1 MTPASGGGGA
11 IVRDAID
18 GDLEAIRAIYAHY
31 VLRELSSFEEVAP
44 DTAEMGR
51 RRAEIVRRR
60 LPYIVAEMDGAARGF
75 AYAAPYRTRS
85 AYRYMI
91 EDSIYVDP
99 DALGH
104 GLGRLLL
111 HELIERCTA
120 LGYRQMVAVIGDS
133 ANTASINLHRKFG
146 FRPVGV
152 LTSAGFKLGRWT
164 DSVIMQRPLG
174 DADTSLPPA

>member
-1 MTPASGGGGA
+1 MTSAPGGGGA
-11 IVRDAID
+11 IVRDATD
-18 GDLEAIRAIYAHY
+18 NDLEAMQAIYAHY

-51 RRAEIVRRR
+51 RRAEVLKRR
-60 LPYIVAEMDGAARGF
+60 LPYIVAEIDGAVRGF

-85 AYRYMI
+85 AYRYTI
-91 EDSIYVDP
+91 EDSIYVAP

-111 HELIERCTA
+111 NELIVRCTA

-133 ANTASINLHRKFG
+133 ANSASINLHGKCG
-146 FRPVGV
+146 FRPAGV
-152 LTSAGFKLGRWT
+152 LTAAGFKLGQWT

>member
-1 MTPASGGGGA
+1 M
-11 IVRDAID
+11 RDATD
-18 GDLEAIRAIYAHY
+18 DDLEAIQAIYAHY
-31 VLRELSSFEEVAP
+31 VLREPSTFEEVVTH
-44 DTAEMGR
+44 TAEMGR
-51 RRAEIVRRR
+51 RRAEIVRRQ
-60 LPYIVAEMDGAARGF
+60 LPYIVAEVDGAARGF

-91 EDSIYVDP
+91 EDSIYVAPEAQGD
-99 DALGH
+99 

-133 ANTASINLHRKFG
+133 ANTASINLHGKCG

-174 DADTSLPPA
+174 DADTTLPPT

>member
-1 MTPASGGGGA
+1 MRHDSDDELGA
-11 IVRDAID
+11 IQ
-18 GDLEAIRAIYAHY
+18 AIYAHY
-31 VLRELSSFEEVAP
+31 VLREPSSFEEVVP

-51 RRAEIVRRR
+51 RRAEIVRRQ
-60 LPYIVAEMDGAARGF
+60 LPYIVAEVDGAARGF

-91 EDSIYVDP
+91 EDSIYVAPEAQGD
-99 DALGH
+99 

-133 ANTASINLHRKFG
+133 ANTASINLHGKCG

-174 DADTSLPPA
+174 DADTTLPPT